1 MSWSGAMACI
11 LIASLAGG
19 LIAGW
24 AAKWWDGREVRAIKR
39 RRKQMRVLYKELNR
53 HRPGVF
59 MVRK

>member
-1 MSWSGAMACI
+1 MACI

-19 LIAGW
+19 LLAGW